1 MEWEAK
7 PGLMVEDM
15 MDYLQLI
22 TKRAMEYTT
31 GLTEEDTKGGGI
43 LINNTDWEYT
53 RGQVKVRQRTLTVK
67 MMVQY

>member
-7 PGLMVEDM
+7 HGLMAEDM

-31 GLTEEDTKGGGI
+31 GLTEEDMKAGGI